1 MPGSLRVGPAPSVR
15 EYLHPQGRKL
25 RSREFTGKSGSP
37 DDRRRGAAHLAR
49 KPASCHNGAMRIVS
63 TWSFGLR
70 ANEAAWPS
78 LLDTTPERRPGNI
91 AALDAVEA
99 ACAYADAAADIDSVG
114 YGGLPDADGR
124 VSLDGCVM
132 LSPGRCGSVAGL
144 RSHLHPVSVAR
155 RVMERTPHVML
166 VGPDADRFADTEG
179 LATQELLSPEARA
192 SWEKWKR
199 EGGVVDQSRDRSL
212 QPGLGFDPL
221 RPVDRRHGAD
231 GRLFGDAGGSTGASL
246 PPDEARWRHHDTIG
260 CLAIDGA
267 GVLAGGCSTSG
278 TPFKVPGRVGDSPI
292 IGHGLYVDPAVG
304 AATAT
309 GTGELIMGI
318 CGAFLAV
325 ECMRRGASPLE
336 AAREA
341 VARIASTYPLEAHHQ
356 AAFLVMA
363 RDGSFASASLR
374 PGYRTSVRDA
384 SGARAVEPDFVA
396 IPDPS
401 VTAPTA

>member
-1 MPGSLRVGPAPSVR
+1 M
-15 EYLHPQGRKL
+15 
-25 RSREFTGKSGSP
+25 
-37 DDRRRGAAHLAR
+37 RGCKVVAHARMCRLAEVACER
-49 KPASCHNGAMRIVS
+49 HNALMRIVS

-70 ANEAAWPS
+70 ANEVAWERVIEPS
-78 LLDTTPERRPGNI
+78 VGGI

-114 YGGLPDADGR
+114 YGGLPDATGR

-132 LSPGRCGSVAGL
+132 LSPARCGSVAGL
-144 RSHLHPVSVAR
+144 RRHLHPVSVAR

-166 VGPDADRFADTEG
+166 VGADADLFANAQGMGES
-179 LATQELLSPEARA
+179 ELLSPEARA
-192 SWEKWKR
+192 TYKKWCR
-199 EGGVVDQSRDRSL
+199 EGGVVDQSRDRGVAL
-212 QPGLGFDPL
+212 GLGFDPL

-231 GRLFGDAGGSTGASL
+231 GRLFGGGDLPSDLPAGL
-246 PPDEARWRHHDTIG
+246 PAVEARWRHHDTIG
-260 CLAIDGA
+260 CLALDA
-267 GVLAGGCSTSG
+267 NGVLAGGCSTSG

-292 IGHGLYVDPAVG
+292 IGHGLYVDPTVG

-325 ECMRRGASPLE
+325 ECMRRGASPLD

-341 VARIASTYPLEAHHQ
+341 VSRIASTYPLESHHQ

-396 IPDPS
+396 IPDAS
-401 VTAPTA
+401 VTEPTA